1 MPAAKWDQPQLR
13 ACTQT
18 DGATGAHRYDAGAP
32 EP

>member
-1 MPAAKWDQPQLR
+1 MSAAKWDQPQVR

-18 DGATGAHRYDAGAP
+18 DGATGERRYDARAP